1 MKLTNQQL
9 KQIIKEELTR
19 ILAEEDVPMD
29 RPHLS
34 FADLAAGSEDDIPVQ
49 DEELYYENL
58 E

>member
-1 MKLTNQQL
+1 MKKTAEQL

-29 RPHLS
+29 REPIDYSAL
-34 FADLAAGSEDDIPVQ
+34 ADTEPP

>member
-1 MKLTNQQL
+1 MKKTIEQL

-19 ILAEEDVPMD
+19 ILAEDDVPFD
-29 RPHLS
+29 RDPTDWS
-34 FADLAAGSEDDIPVQ
+34 TAAALEE

>member
-1 MKLTNQQL
+1 MKKTIEEL

-29 RPHLS
+29 REPIDYS
-34 FADLAAGSEDDIPVQ
+34 AMAAGPEDMLEE
-49 DEELYYENL
+49 DEELYYENI